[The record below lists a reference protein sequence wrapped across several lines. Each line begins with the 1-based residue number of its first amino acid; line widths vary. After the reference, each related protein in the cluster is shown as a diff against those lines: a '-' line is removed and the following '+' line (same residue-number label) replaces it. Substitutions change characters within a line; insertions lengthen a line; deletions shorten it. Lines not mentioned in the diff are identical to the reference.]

1 MFYVF
6 FLLAND
12 GLIGSRNKL
21 MEEKSSEYG
30 IRKKTQA
37 KKLRCAH
44 NQVKAARPMNTKK
57 GSKVVS
63 DDKSGPK

>member
-1 MFYVF
+1 
-6 FLLAND
+6 
-12 GLIGSRNKL
+12 